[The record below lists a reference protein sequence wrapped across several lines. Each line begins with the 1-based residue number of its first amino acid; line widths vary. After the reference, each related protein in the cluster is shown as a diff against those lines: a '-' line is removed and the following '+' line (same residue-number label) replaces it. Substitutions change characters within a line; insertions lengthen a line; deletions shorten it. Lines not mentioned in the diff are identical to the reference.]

1 MIKNVKYFYKFKK
14 SFNQMC
20 IVKPLMIACTAD
32 SSEDV
37 KKNAES
43 VGFDLVITAPL
54 TEKKV
59 KEFILP
65 LIRKK
70 REKKK

>member
-1 MIKNVKYFYKFKK
+1 
-14 SFNQMC
+14 MC
-20 IVKPLMIACTAD
+20 KVKPLMVACTAD
-32 SSEDV
+32 SSEDI
-37 KKNAES
+37 KKNAQS
-43 VGFDLVITAPL
+43 LGFDLVIIAPL

-70 REKKK
+70 RDKKK

>member
-1 MIKNVKYFYKFKK
+1 
-14 SFNQMC
+14 MC
-20 IVKPLMIACTAD
+20 RVKPLMIACTAD
-32 SSEDV
+32 SSEDI

-59 KEFILP
+59 KQVIKSGILM
-65 LIRKK
+65 LTGDF
-70 REKKK
+70 E

>member
-1 MIKNVKYFYKFKK
+1 MV
-14 SFNQMC
+14 
-20 IVKPLMIACTAD
+20 ACTAD
-32 SSEDV
+32 SSEDI
-37 KKNAES
+37 KKNAQS

-59 KEFILP
+59 KELILP

-70 REKKK
+70 REKKKEKFHLIPR